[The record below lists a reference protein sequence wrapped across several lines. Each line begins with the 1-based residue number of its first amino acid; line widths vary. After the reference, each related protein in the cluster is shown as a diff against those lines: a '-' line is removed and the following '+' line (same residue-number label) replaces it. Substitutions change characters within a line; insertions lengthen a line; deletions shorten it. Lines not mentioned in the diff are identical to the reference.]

1 MKKLSKS
8 QNRSSRPN
16 FLDEFAA
23 ELDIFDSSL
32 NIPAWTFD
40 YRDDLIRKICPEL
53 KKICRWLR
61 SLGLT
66 FKIKWPVEIDGRW
79 KFADVFFP
87 RQRAVLILAN
97 PMSNLR
103 PMGLDSYRAEFFKDR
118 YRVIEVET
126 LAELESKMLAKK
138 RAR

>member
-1 MKKLSKS
+1 MCAR
-8 QNRSSRPN
+8 NAR
-16 FLDEFAA
+16 EA
-23 ELDIFDSSL
+23 
-32 NIPAWTFD
+32 
-40 YRDDLIRKICPEL
+40 RDGEH
-53 KKICRWLR
+53 
-61 SLGLT
+61 G
-66 FKIKWPVEIDGRW
+66 DGRLILLSI
-79 KFADVFFP
+79 P